1 MVPTQQVDLLVAVAD
16 GVLDA
21 VNQKEDPGTDVRDD
35 RRVEPR
41 KIEGITTVVRVT
53 INAGDRIS
61 VQGQEVQLEPFS
73 FAEQHGDLAVEP

>member
-1 MVPTQQVDLLVAVAD
+1 MAVVVPAGETSAETVGPRHLIIMVPTQQVDLLVAVAD

-41 KIEGITTVVRVT
+41 DDSRRR
-53 INAGDRIS
+53 ALAC
-61 VQGQEVQLEPFS
+61 LER
-73 FAEQHGDLAVEP
+73 